1 MITLILPN
9 LSANLQAILPEI
21 ALALTLVAI
30 VVFDLIFIKSKK
42 FLPFISLVGLAIA
55 FSFVVL
61 QFGNPKSAFAVFE
74 NASLLSLD
82 NFSSFF
88 KILILITT
96 AFIVLFSISSK
107 EINSC
112 PDRHGEYYALIFG
125 MVIGMFF
132 MVSANDLILVYLS
145 LELLSLSSYVLAG
158 FVKTSVRNSEASL
171 KYIIYGSASSGI
183 MLFGI
188 SILYGITGST
198 NLTEIN
204 SLLQFPNANQLTF
217 LISILMIF
225 AGIGF
230 KISIVPFH
238 FWTPDVYEGAPISIT
253 AFLSVASKAA
263 GFAVLIRFLKITF
276 AQDLAQSGYW
286 QMISYIDWQTLLI
299 LFSII
304 TMTFGNFAALWQ
316 DNLKRMLAYSSIAHA
331 GYLMLGVAVLS
342 DQGIMAVLIYFA
354 IYLFMNLGAFYVV
367 MLIANKIDSEEI
379 DDYKGLGYSLPFLG
393 TALGIFLVSL
403 TGLPPTAGF
412 ISKLYLFIALVDAK
426 MITVAIIALLN
437 TVISLYYY
445 IRVLKA
451 MFLVRSDKKQVEI
464 PLSPLNYVVLILLI
478 APVLILGIYFSPLVN
493 IAKESVQLLG
503 F

>member
-1 MITLILPN
+1 VITLILPN
-9 LSANLQAILPEI
+9 LTANLQAILPEI
-21 ALALTLVAI
+21 SLALTLVAI
-30 VVFDLIFIKSKK
+30 IVFDLIFVKSKK
-42 FLPFISLVGLAIA
+42 FLPFISLVGLIIA

-61 QFGNPKSAFAVFE
+61 QFGNPKSAFSVSGNFY
-74 NASLLSLD
+74 LLSLD

-112 PDRHGEYYALIFG
+112 PDRHGEYYVLIFG

-132 MVSANDLILVYLS
+132 MVSANDLILIYLS

-158 FVKTSVRNSEASL
+158 FVKTSTRNSEASL

-198 NLTEIN
+198 NLHEIN
-204 SLLQFPNANQLTF
+204 TILQHPSANQLTF
-217 LISILMIF
+217 LMSILMIF

-263 GFAVLIRFLKITF
+263 GFAVLIRFLQVTF
-276 AQDLAQSGYW
+276 TQELDKSGYW
-286 QMISYIDWQTLLI
+286 QMISYINWQMLLVV
-299 LFSII
+299 FSII

-316 DNLKRMLAYSSIAHA
+316 DNIKRMLAYSSIAHA

-342 DQGIMAVLIYFA
+342 DQGLMAVLIYFA

-367 MLIANKIDSEEI
+367 MLIANKINSEEI
-379 DDYKGLGYSLPFLG
+379 DDYKGLGYSLPLLG
-393 TALGIFLVSL
+393 TSLGIFLVSL

-412 ISKLYLFIALVDAK
+412 IGKLYLFIALVDAN

-451 MFLVRSDKKQVEI
+451 MFLVRSDKQVEI
-464 PLSPLNYVVLILLI
+464 NLSPLNYIVLTLLI
-478 APVLILGIYFSPLVN
+478 APVLILGLYFTPLVN

>member
-1 MITLILPN
+1 MILPN
-9 LSANLQAILPEI
+9 LSSDLLAILPEI
-21 ALALTLVAI
+21 SLALTLVAI
-30 VVFDLIFIKSKK
+30 VVFDLIFNKSKR
-42 FLPFISLVGLAIA
+42 FLPFISLLGLVIT
-55 FSFVVL
+55 FTFVVL
-61 QFGNPKSAFAVFE
+61 QFGDPKSAFSVAGNHTF
-74 NASLLSLD
+74 LSLD

-96 AFIVLFSISSK
+96 AFIVLFSMSSQ
-107 EINSC
+107 EVNSC

-132 MVSANDLILVYLS
+132 MVSANDLILIYLS

-198 NLTEIN
+198 NLHEIN
-204 SLLQFPNANQLTF
+204 SLLQFPSATQLTF
-217 LISILMIF
+217 LMSILMIF
-225 AGIGF
+225 TGIGF

-276 AQDLAQSGYW
+276 AQGLDKSGYW
-286 QMISYIDWQTLLI
+286 QMLSYIDWQMLLI
-299 LFSII
+299 SFSII

-316 DNLKRMLAYSSIAHA
+316 DNIKRMLAYSSIAHA

-342 DQGIMAVLIYFA
+342 DQGLMAVLVYFSV
-354 IYLFMNLGAFYVV
+354 YLFMNLGAFYVV
-367 MLIANKIDSEEI
+367 MLIANKINSEEI
-379 DDYKGLGYSLPFLG
+379 DDYKGIGYSLPLLG

-412 ISKLYLFIALVDAK
+412 VGKLYLFIALVDAN
-426 MITVAIIALLN
+426 MITVAVIALLN
-437 TVISLYYY
+437 TVVSLYYY

-451 MFLVRSDKKQVEI
+451 MFLVRSEKTVEI
-464 PLSPLNYVVLILLI
+464 HLSPLNYIVIFLLA
-478 APVLILGIYFSPLVN
+478 APVLILGVYFTPLVN

>member
-9 LSANLQAILPEI
+9 LSENLQAILPEI
-21 ALALTLVAI
+21 SLALTLVAI
-30 VVFDLIFIKSKK
+30 VVFDLIFIKNKK
-42 FLPFISLVGLAIA
+42 FLPFISLIGLIVT

-61 QFGNPKSAFAVFE
+61 QFGNPKYAFSVSE
-74 NASLLSLD
+74 NLSFLSLD

-132 MVSANDLILVYLS
+132 MVSANDLILIYLS

-183 MLFGI
+183 LLFGI
-188 SILYGITGST
+188 SILYGISGST
-198 NLTEIN
+198 NLSEIN
-204 SLLQFPNANQLTF
+204 ELLQFPSGSQLAF
-217 LISILMIF
+217 LTAILMIF

-263 GFAVLIRFLKITF
+263 GFAILIRFLKITF
-276 AQDLAQSGYW
+276 AQELDNSGYW
-286 QMISYIDWQTLLI
+286 HLISFIDWQMLLI
-299 LFSII
+299 AFSII

-316 DNLKRMLAYSSIAHA
+316 DNIKRMLAYSSIAHA

-342 DQGIMAVLIYFA
+342 DQGLMAVLIYFA
-354 IYLFMNLGAFYVV
+354 IYLFMNLGAFYIV
-367 MLIANKIDSEEI
+367 MLIANKINSEEI
-379 DDYKGLGYSLPFLG
+379 DDYKGLGYSLPLLG

-412 ISKLYLFIALVDAK
+412 IGKLYLFIALVDAN
-426 MITVAIIALLN
+426 MITVAVIALLN

-445 IRVLKA
+445 VRVLKA
-451 MFLVRSDKKQVEI
+451 MFLVKTEKQINV
-464 PLSPLNYVVLILLI
+464 PLTPLNYIVILLLI
-478 APVLILGIYFSPLVN
+478 APVLILGIYFTPLVN

-503 F
+503 L

>member
-1 MITLILPN
+1 MILPN
-9 LSANLQAILPEI
+9 LSSDILAILPEI
-21 ALALTLVAI
+21 SLALTLVAI
-30 VVFDLIFIKSKK
+30 VVFDLIFNKSKR
-42 FLPFISLVGLAIA
+42 FLPFISLLGLVIT
-55 FSFVVL
+55 FTFVVL
-61 QFGNPKSAFAVFE
+61 QFGDPKSAFSVAGNHTF
-74 NASLLSLD
+74 LSLD

-96 AFIVLFSISSK
+96 AFIVLFSMSSQ
-107 EINSC
+107 EVNSC

-132 MVSANDLILVYLS
+132 MVSANDLILIYLS

-198 NLTEIN
+198 NLHEIN
-204 SLLQFPNANQLTF
+204 SLLQFPSATQLTF
-217 LISILMIF
+217 LMSILMIF
-225 AGIGF
+225 TGIGF

-276 AQDLAQSGYW
+276 AQGLDKSGYW
-286 QMISYIDWQTLLI
+286 QMLSYIDWQMLLI
-299 LFSII
+299 SFSII

-316 DNLKRMLAYSSIAHA
+316 DNIKRMLAYSSIAHA

-342 DQGIMAVLIYFA
+342 DQGLMAVLVYFSV
-354 IYLFMNLGAFYVV
+354 YLFMNLGAFYVV
-367 MLIANKIDSEEI
+367 MLIANKINSEEI
-379 DDYKGLGYSLPFLG
+379 DDYKGIGYSLPLLG

-412 ISKLYLFIALVDAK
+412 VGKLYLFIALVDAN
-426 MITVAIIALLN
+426 MITVAVIALLN
-437 TVISLYYY
+437 TVVSLYYY

-451 MFLVRSDKKQVEI
+451 MFLVRSEKTVEI
-464 PLSPLNYVVLILLI
+464 HLSPLNYIVIFLLA
-478 APVLILGIYFSPLVN
+478 APVLILGVYFTPLVN

>member
-1 MITLILPN
+1 MITLIIPN
-9 LSANLQAILPEI
+9 LSANLQAVLPEI

-30 VVFDLIFIKSKK
+30 VVFDLIFIKQKK
-42 FLPFISLVGLAIA
+42 FLPYISLIGLAIT
-55 FSFVVL
+55 FILVL
-61 QFGNPKSAFAVFE
+61 SQYDYPKSAFE
-74 NASLLSLD
+74 ASGNLSFLSLD
-82 NFSSFF
+82 GFASFF
-88 KILILITT
+88 KILFLFTT

-112 PDRHGEYYALIFG
+112 PDRHGEYYALILG

-132 MVSANDLILVYLS
+132 MSSANDLILIYLS
-145 LELLSLSSYVLAG
+145 LELLSLSSYVLTG
-158 FVKTSVRNSEASL
+158 FVKTSLRNSEASL
-171 KYIIYGSASSGI
+171 KYLIYGSASSGI

-198 NLTEIN
+198 NLSEIN
-204 SLLQFPNANQLTF
+204 MMLQFPAASQLTF

-276 AQDLAQSGYW
+276 AQPLADSGYW
-286 QMISYIDWQTLLI
+286 QMISYFDWQTLLV

-304 TMTFGNFAALWQ
+304 TMTFGNLAALWQ

-342 DQGIMAVLIYFA
+342 DQGIIAVLIYFF

-412 ISKLYLFIALVDAK
+412 IGKLYLFIALVDAN

-445 IRVLKA
+445 IRVLRA
-451 MFLVRSDKKQVEI
+451 MFLIKSDKQISV
-464 PLSPLNYVVLILLI
+464 PLSPLNYVVLVLLI
-478 APVLILGIYFSPLVN
+478 APVLILGVYFSPLIN
-493 IAKESVQLLG
+493 IAKDSVQLLG

>member
-9 LSANLQAILPEI
+9 LSENLQAILPEI
-21 ALALTLVAI
+21 SLALTLVAI
-30 VVFDLIFIKSKK
+30 VVFDLIFIKNKK
-42 FLPFISLVGLAIA
+42 FLPFISLIGLIVT

-61 QFGNPKSAFAVFE
+61 QFGNPKYAFSVSE
-74 NASLLSLD
+74 NLSFLSLD

-132 MVSANDLILVYLS
+132 MVSANDLILIYLS

-188 SILYGITGST
+188 SILYGISGST
-198 NLTEIN
+198 NLSEIN
-204 SLLQFPNANQLTF
+204 ELLQFPSGSQLAF
-217 LISILMIF
+217 LTAILMIF

-276 AQDLAQSGYW
+276 AQELDNSGYW
-286 QMISYIDWQTLLI
+286 HLISFIDWQMLLI
-299 LFSII
+299 AFSII

-316 DNLKRMLAYSSIAHA
+316 DNIKRMLAYSSIAHA

-342 DQGIMAVLIYFA
+342 DQGLMAVLIYFA
-354 IYLFMNLGAFYVV
+354 IYLFMNLGAFYIV
-367 MLIANKIDSEEI
+367 MLIANKINSEEI
-379 DDYKGLGYSLPFLG
+379 DDYKGLGYSLPLLG

-412 ISKLYLFIALVDAK
+412 IGKLYLFIALVDAN
-426 MITVAIIALLN
+426 MITVAVIALLN

-445 IRVLKA
+445 VRVLKA
-451 MFLVRSDKKQVEI
+451 MFLVKTEKQITV
-464 PLSPLNYVVLILLI
+464 PLTPLNYIVILLLI
-478 APVLILGIYFSPLVN
+478 APVLILGIYFTPLVN

-503 F
+503 L